1 MCPPPLSARVPVVR
15 SRPCRGSEVKYLLTG
30 GGTGGHVYPALA
42 IADEIRRQ
50 EPESRFLY
58 VGVRHRLESRVV
70 PDKGYPLCFVRS
82 RPFPRAASL
91 TGFALFAVTLAVGVM
106 GAILILFRF
115 RPDVII
121 CTGGFVSAPVMF
133 AFGTLRKLGLSRAKV
148 FLYEPNAHP
157 GLLNHA
163 VGRLADRIG
172 LAFEQA
178 GRWFDMKRVAVV
190 GYPVRREF
198 LEVVGED
205 ARQRL
210 GIPADRQ
217 VVVVVGGSSGARVI
231 NEAMVEALPRFRQ
244 RRNIMILHV
253 TGRYSDGE
261 YDAVADTA
269 SHLERLGITGDTSSW
284 YRRYVYM
291 ENLQDVYGAA
301 DLIICRGGAG
311 TLTEVSVC
319 GRPSVIVPLATAAED
334 HQAFNAREL
343 ARLGAA
349 RVLYQEAA
357 WVKGRVLSIVSP
369 TKLAD
374 LVSEL
379 LDSPPVLQE
388 MAMASHAVPRR
399 DSLELILG
407 EISSLLAGHRPP
419 PLTLQFPLR
428 QEGVPSDPN
437 VHLNAVRDRIADA
450 GGVAGLDPP
459 ELSYLR
465 YQADRYLASEEW
477 YEIPLGRRNV
487 GVKLVGILQYNERLD
502 VILSILQDKTKTR
515 WIRRI
520 CGGDFRHPGI
530 LRRNA
535 VEFGIRLQEGA
546 EADDRIRD
554 VLLQALA
561 TDPYFEVRAAAACE
575 LGRRFSPPCD
585 LIEDALLET
594 LESDRSPRVVIQA
607 IKGLG
612 RIGRGDR
619 VLGCFRSFYLHADW
633 QFRQEVVG
641 ALRKLLE
648 RGVFDPALVA
658 GEVGQVLDASPGFE
672 PAFPLKENLRD
683 LAAEVSAALDEGK
696 RRSAGGH

>member
-1 MCPPPLSARVPVVR
+1 MRFARRVPAHRARHLIEAR
-15 SRPCRGSEVKYLLTG
+15 SGAGLTEALR
-30 GGTGGHVYPALA
+30 PALLRPGDA
-42 IADEIRRQ
+42 CEVRRLLLVGAVEHEAGPDHADALVVLPRGAAVLHLLAENDLAQYVGATARAADQTALVQLVMIELQYLFDRGGSPEIEQ
-50 EPESRFLY
+50 YFSRFP
-58 VGVRHRLESRVV
+58 GDH
-70 PDKGYPLCFVRS
+70 
-82 RPFPRAASL
+82 AAIEEL
-91 TGFALFAVTLAVGVM
+91 LPYWKELKKA
-106 GAILILFRF
+106 
-115 RPDVII
+115 
-121 CTGGFVSAPVMF
+121 VSAF
-133 AFGTLRKLGLSRAKV
+133 IGQEAFHT
-148 FLYEPNAHP
+148 
-157 GLLNHA
+157 
-163 VGRLADRIG
+163 
-172 LAFEQA
+172 
-178 GRWFDMKRVAVV
+178 
-190 GYPVRREF
+190 REH
-198 LEVVGED
+198 EEY
-205 ARQRL
+205 
-210 GIPADRQ
+210 
-217 VVVVVGGSSGARVI
+217 

-269 SHLERLGITGDTSSW
+269 SHLERLGIIGDTSSW

-291 ENLQDVYGAA
+291 ENLQDAYAAA

-343 ARLGAA
+343 ARRGAA
-349 RVLYQEAA
+349 RVLYQEAT

-407 EISSLLAGHRPP
+407 EISNLLVGRRPP

-575 LGRRFSPPCD
+575 LGRRFFPPCD

-594 LESDRSPRVVIQA
+594 LESDRSSRVVIQA

-633 QFRQEVVG
+633 QFRQEVVT

-648 RGVFDPALVA
+648 RGVLDPALVA

-683 LAAEVSAALDEGK
+683 LAAEGSAALDEGK